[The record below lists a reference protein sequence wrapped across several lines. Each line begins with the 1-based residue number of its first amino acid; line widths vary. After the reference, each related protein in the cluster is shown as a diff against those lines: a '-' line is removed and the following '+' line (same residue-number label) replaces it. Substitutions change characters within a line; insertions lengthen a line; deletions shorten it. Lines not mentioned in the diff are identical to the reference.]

1 MASQNT
7 QIDDEEEQTQDDE
20 LQPQRRINARPSNNE
35 YDPDTGPGTG
45 TAAIRTGTI
54 NRDGSTSPVSAMGSA
69 TGPLSQPVKQFTSEE
84 LDQMKEKNAAGFGRR
99 PGRIDARP
107 RNNIYMPGTGPGTGR
122 TAIRVGTINRDGS
135 TSPVSAMGSAT
146 GPLSQPVKQ
155 FTSEEL
161 DGMKEANAAGFGK
174 RPGRIDARPRNNIYM
189 PGTGPGTGRTA
200 IRVGTINRDGST
212 SPVSGLGAATRP
224 SSLPPPRI
232 LTPRPT
238 PANAFAQPKPVIATP
253 GMEGTI
259 KTGTEQFGG
268 NPMKGMEMPKPMVP
282 PVIGPA
288 VPALGA
294 VTGGKQS
301 LTSSTVSTPQAS
313 SISATGA
320 ASPPS
325 SLGMPNTGTIQAST
339 GLSASLGAPQALG
352 GQPAQPEDKK
362 DAKSKIP
369 GLAKGGPVKAG
380 KPYLVGEEGPEII
393 VPKHSGTVVPNHA
406 ISTAALME
414 MKRAG
419 KNIVLPKG
427 AVGAKFFENRSAPQ
441 KKACGGMKRGRC

>member
-1 MASQNT
+1 MASQNM
-7 QIDDEEEQTQDDE
+7 QSDDEEQTREEEQQK
-20 LQPQRRINARPSNNE
+20 RIKARPRNNE
-35 YDPDTGPGTG
+35 YDSDTGPGTG
-45 TAAIRTGTI
+45 MAGRRTGTI
-54 NRDGSTSPVSAMGSA
+54 NRDGSTSPVSEMGTA
-69 TGPLSQPVKQFTSEE
+69 TGSLSQPLPQLSPEE
-84 LDQMKEKNAAGFGRR
+84 LDRMKEESSASFGKR

-107 RNNIYMPGTGPGTGR
+107 RNNIYMRGTGPGTGR

-155 FTSEEL
+155 YTSEEL
-161 DGMKEANAAGFGK
+161 DQMKEENSQNFGK

-212 SPVSGLGAATRP
+212 SPVSGLGSATRP
-224 SSLPPPRI
+224 SSLPPSRI
-232 LTPRPT
+232 MTPRPT
-238 PANAFAQPKPVIATP
+238 PADAYAPPKTVAATP

-259 KTGTEQFGG
+259 KTGTEQFGM
-268 NPMKGMEMPKPMVP
+268 NPMQGMQMPKSMVP
-282 PVIGPA
+282 PVIGAA
-288 VPALGA
+288 VPALA
-294 VTGGKQS
+294 PVMANNNLTKSTG
-301 LTSSTVSTPQAS
+301 STPQVSAS
-313 SISATGA
+313 SPAGATGA

-325 SLGMPNTGTIQAST
+325 SLGMPNTGTLQANT
-339 GLSASLGAPQALG
+339 GQFGSGAGTKVQG
-352 GQPAQPEDKK
+352 GSQKLPESVLDDSKK
-362 DAKSKIP
+362 VP

-393 VPKHSGTVVPNHA
+393 VPRQSGTVVPNHA
-406 ISTAALME
+406 ISAAALMA

-427 AVGAKFFENRSAPQ
+427 AVGAKFFESRPAPQ
-441 KKACGGMKRGRC
+441 KKACRGR